1 MKVLVLGATGAT
13 GRLVV
18 QILLQQHHEV
28 IALVRTKAVRDNEG
42 RYTEPLT
49 PLATKF
55 ATQLT
60 QVEGT
65 ALTLN
70 DAVLSEWVER
80 VDGVVSCLGH
90 NLTFKGLFAAPRML
104 VRDSIKRIVNLS
116 TNKRTAPLKIVLMNS
131 SGVRNKNNHEPI
143 SFMQHLVLSLLRV
156 LLPPHRDNEQAANYL
171 RTLNIPSNNI
181 PNHKVEWVSVRPD
194 ALINHTQASE
204 YSLYPSPIRSA
215 IFDAGKVSRINVA
228 TAMSHLLTD
237 AKLWE
242 EWKGEMPLIY
252 NTDECG

>member
-18 QILLQQHHEV
+18 QTLLEQQHEV
-28 IALVRTKAVRDNEG
+28 VALVRDKGG
-42 RYTEPLT
+42 RNTNTLAPLS
-49 PLATKF
+49 AKY
-55 ATQLT
+55 AAQLT
-60 QVEGT
+60 QVKGT

-70 DAVLSEWVER
+70 DAALSEWIER

-90 NLTFKGLFAAPRML
+90 NLTFKGIFAAPRML

-116 TNKRTAPLKIVLMNS
+116 ASNRAAPLKIVLMNS
-131 SGVRNKNNHEPI
+131 SGVRNKDLHEPI
-143 SFMQHLVLSLLRV
+143 SLMQHLVLALLRV

-171 RTLNIPSNNI
+171 RTLNSTK
-181 PNHKVEWVSVRPD
+181 HKVEWVSVRPD
-194 ALINHTQASE
+194 ALIHHDEASE
-204 YSLYPSPIRSA
+204 YSLYSSPIRSA
-215 IFDAGKVSRINVA
+215 IFDSGKVSRINVA
-228 TAMSHLLTD
+228 SVMCRLLSD

-242 EWKGEMPLIY
+242 EWKGKMPLLY

>member
-18 QILLQQHHEV
+18 QTLLEQQHEV
-28 IALVRTKAVRDNEG
+28 VAMVRNTDTLA
-42 RYTEPLT
+42 PLN
-49 PLATKF
+49 
-55 ATQLT
+55 TQYAAQFT
-60 QVEGT
+60 QVRGT

-90 NLTFKGLFAAPRML
+90 NLTLKGIFAAPRML

-116 TNKRTAPLKIVLMNS
+116 ENKRTAPLKIVLMNS

-143 SFMQHLVLSLLRV
+143 SLMQHLVLALLRV

-171 RTLNIPSNNI
+171 RTLNTTS
-181 PNHKVEWVSVRPD
+181 HKIEWVSVRPD
-194 ALINHTQASE
+194 ALIDQDDANE

-215 IFDAGKVSRINVA
+215 IFDSGKVSRINVA
-228 TAMSHLLTD
+228 SAMCRLLTD
-237 AKLWE
+237 AKLWQ
-242 EWKGEMPLIY
+242 EWKGKMPLLY
-252 NTDECG
+252 NADECG

>member
-18 QILLQQHHEV
+18 QTLLEQQHEV
-28 IALVRTKAVRDNEG
+28 VAMVRNTDTLAPLKAQ
-42 RYTEPLT
+42 Y
-49 PLATKF
+49 A
-55 ATQLT
+55 AQLT
-60 QVEGT
+60 QVRGT

-70 DAVLSEWVER
+70 DAALSEWVER
-80 VDGVVSCLGH
+80 VDGLMSCLGH
-90 NLTFKGLFAAPRML
+90 NLTLKGIFAAPRML

-116 TNKRTAPLKIVLMNS
+116 ANKRTAPLKIVLMNS

-143 SFMQHLVLSLLRV
+143 SFMQHLVLAFLRV

-171 RTLNIPSNNI
+171 RTLNTT
-181 PNHKVEWVSVRPD
+181 NHKVEWVSVRPD
-194 ALINHTQASE
+194 ALIDQDDATE

-215 IFDAGKVSRINVA
+215 IFDSGKVSRINVA
-228 TAMSHLLTD
+228 SAMSRLLTD

-242 EWKGEMPLIY
+242 EWKGKMPLLY
-252 NTDECG
+252 NAEQSS